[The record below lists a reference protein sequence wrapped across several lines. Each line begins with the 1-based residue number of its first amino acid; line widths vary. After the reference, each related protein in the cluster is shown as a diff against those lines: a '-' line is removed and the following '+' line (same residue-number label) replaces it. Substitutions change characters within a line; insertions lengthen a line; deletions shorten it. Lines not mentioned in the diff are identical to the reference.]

1 MTEKIRTSATETHP
15 PFKTL
20 IAQLVQ
26 AYAPLQ
32 IYQFA
37 KLTKKEQ
44 ANSVFSTAKLQK
56 QRTYYLLMITEG
68 NEAIESE
75 VQDFADGAFTAAKVI
90 VEVYAQAT
98 LLKRV
103 KHRNGYFAAIINEGK
118 LCYGAPGGAG
128 VLTLL
133 QPNPKNKLG
142 RAIVHWRNR
151 SQMADGFLLAAGK
164 AIGQDQ
170 DRVGLFLLHQATEQA
185 CMGLIFVFMDHL
197 PNLRNLDRLLYLC
210 ACFSPKPL
218 DHFFGNKENEV
229 LLKMM
234 MKSVSGQGYQQD
246 FSLDGRSI
254 GQFMELVT
262 NFLLLAKYLCK
273 ERFPLSQRA
282 LAEAA
287 PGF

>member
-1 MTEKIRTSATETHP
+1 MTEKIKTSATEMHP

-32 IYQFA
+32 IYRFA
-37 KLTKKEQ
+37 KLTKKGR
-44 ANSVFSTAKLQK
+44 ANSVFSTAQLQK

-68 NEAIESE
+68 SEAIESE
-75 VQDFADGAFTAAKVI
+75 VQDFADGAFAAAKVI
-90 VEVYAQAT
+90 VQVYGQAT
-98 LLKRV
+98 LLKHV
-103 KHRNGYFAAIINEGK
+103 NHRNGYFAAIVNGGK

-133 QPNPKNKLG
+133 QPNQKNKLG

-151 SQMADGFLLAAGK
+151 SQMADGFLLAAEK
-164 AIGQDQ
+164 TIGQDH
-170 DRVGLFLLHQATEQA
+170 VGLFLLHQATEQA

-218 DHFFGNKENEV
+218 AHFFGNAENEV
-229 LLKMM
+229 LLNIM
-234 MKSVSGQGYQQD
+234 MKNVSRQCYQHD
-246 FSLDGRSI
+246 FSLEGNSI

-262 NFLLLAKYLCK
+262 GFLGLAKFLCK
-273 ERFPLSQRA
+273 ERFALSQRA
-282 LAEAA
+282 LAEVVS
-287 PGF
+287 GL